1 MKSSDAIKVFE
12 LYNTAKCI
20 YGENQFL
27 FQLATALPA
36 FTCSKSTMET
46 QEQFVNHAQSSQ

>member
-46 QEQFVNHAQSSQ
+46 KEQFVNHAQSSQ